1 MKRSARL
8 APRLA
13 PRPAPRPAP
22 RLAPWLAWC
31 LLGCL
36 AGCLTL
42 GVAAPAAAYSA
53 GLNAVKARYP
63 TATAVQHC
71 GVCHTSASQP
81 FPTTGSPPRSINVYG
96 TAWKQRLMALGVI
109 VGQQSQAQGIAAL
122 ADIEA
127 VDSDSDGASNGAE
140 LNTGAGY
147 LPGDA
152 SSTPPGGDTQA
163 PSAPAVLTPI
173 DVGTRRVNLRW
184 LPSSDDVGVVR
195 YEIYRAASVGGTLSA
210 VAEVPGDVT
219 RYSDLTP
226 GAGDRYV
233 YQVRAFDAAGHG
245 TSSLS
250 AVAEMVKAPPPLSL
264 AYVPNA
270 GSGTVSVLDVA
281 GRTTVAT
288 VAVGTTPWGVAVAPD
303 ARRVFVS
310 NADSRSVSVIDSD
323 TQQVLATVAVG
334 RGPRGL
340 AATPDGRWVYV
351 ANHDDDTVSVIDTLT
366 LAVVQ
371 TIGVGSRPYGV
382 AVHPDN
388 GRVYVSNS
396 GSATV
401 SVLQQGSNSVV
412 DTIGTSAVP
421 WALATSHDGTRLYV
435 THFVAGGAGSLDL
448 VSTAQ
453 AVVVDTVA
461 GLSQPGAVA
470 VSADDAQ
477 VYVTHFETGEV
488 STIKALGF
496 ELEAHRFVGANAGA
510 LTVDPDTGH
519 LLVVNHGAGTVSE
532 VPLAGGSLQA
542 PQAVATVGSQPL
554 GLGHFVAAVSAVTS
568 VSDATRLLDW
578 AEMAYADLLQ
588 PQPSDAVNRIWG
600 SYLYRHYPKSGS
612 IIGVRHGRAYLLGP
626 ASGNQIQDVG
636 SVEGLLQRAVQAG
649 Y

>member
-1 MKRSARL
+1 MAPRHRSDIQMKRSALLALWLARRL
-8 APRLA
+8 AR
-13 PRPAPRPAP
+13 R
-22 RLAPWLAWC
+22 LAWC
-31 LLGCL
+31 LALG
-36 AGCLTL
+36 A
-42 GVAAPAAAYSA
+42 AAPAAAYTA
-53 GLNAVKARYP
+53 GLDAVEARYP
-63 TATAVQHC
+63 MASAVQHC

-81 FPTTGSPPRSINVYG
+81 FPKTGSPPRSINVYG
-96 TAWKQRLMALGVI
+96 TAWKQRLIAMGVT
-109 VGQQSQAQGIAAL
+109 VGQQSLAQGIAAL

-127 VDSDSDGASNGAE
+127 VDSDNDGASNGVE

-152 SSTPPGGDTQA
+152 SNTPPGGDTQA
-163 PSAPAVLTPI
+163 PTAPSVVTPI
-173 DVGTRRVNLRW
+173 DVGTRQVHLRW
-184 LPSSDDVGVVR
+184 LPSTDDVGVVR
-195 YEIYRAASVGGTLSA
+195 YEIHRAAADGGALSAWRA

-219 RYSDLTP
+219 RYSDVTL
-226 GAGDRYV
+226 GASNRYV

-250 AVAEMVKAPPPLSL
+250 AAAEMVKAPPPLSL
-264 AYVPNA
+264 AYVPNS

-288 VAVGTTPWGVAVAPD
+288 VGVGTTPWGVAVAPD

-310 NADSRSVSVIDSD
+310 NADSQSVSVIETD
-323 TQQVLATVAVG
+323 TQQVMATVAVG
-334 RGPRGL
+334 HGPRGL
-340 AATPDGRWVYV
+340 AVTPDGRRVYV
-351 ANHDDDTVSVIDTLT
+351 ANHDDDTVSVIDTLK

-371 TIGVGSRPYGV
+371 TIGVGSQPYGV

-401 SVLQQGSNSVV
+401 SVLEQGSASVV
-412 DTIGTSAVP
+412 DTIRTSALP
-421 WALATSHDGTRLYV
+421 WALATSQDGMRLYV

-453 AVVVDTVA
+453 GVVVDTVA

-488 STIKALGF
+488 STINALSF
-496 ELEAHRFVGANAGA
+496 ELEARRFVGANAGA

-519 LLVVNHGAGTVSE
+519 LLVVNYGAGTVSD
-532 VPLAGGSLQA
+532 VSVAGGSLSA
-542 PQAVATVGSQPL
+542 PQAVAVIGSQPL
-554 GLGHFVAAVSAVTS
+554 GLGHFVAPVSAVTS

-578 AEMAYADLLQ
+578 AEEVYADLLK
-588 PQPSDAVNRIWG
+588 PEAADSVNRIWG
-600 SYLYRHYPKSGS
+600 SYLYRQYPKSGS
-612 IIGVRHGRAYLLGP
+612 IIGVRHGRAYYLGP
-626 ASGNQIQDVG
+626 GSGNQIQDVG